1 MPRCSGLGEREWIGK
16 SCSPIKVAPRHG
28 EMQWI
33 GVDWSRRVDWG
44 NEWIGKS
51 CSPIKVAP
59 RPCRDAVDWSGRS
72 GLGRRVDWKN
82 CSPDVDKMLWTRCS
96 GLGGVDRL
104 DEMNEIGRDNWTSQ
118 LDWIGHW
125 TWWTTGDP
133 TVSLEKGKVIRQWH
147 SKFLFKKAYLF
158 ASL

>member
-1 MPRCSGLGEREWIGK
+1 MDWKKLLPNKSCSPAMPRCSGLEWTEWIG
-16 SCSPIKVAPRHG
+16 
-28 EMQWI
+28 QT
-33 GVDWSRRVDWG
+33 
-44 NEWIGKS
+44 
-51 CSPIKVAP
+51 
-59 RPCRDAVDWSGRS
+59 S
-72 GLGRRVDWKN
+72 GLEKLV
-82 CSPDVDKMLWTRCS
+82 PDVDKMLWTRCS